1 MTMAMF
7 HGTQPAQTGPF
18 MPIIAGATPT
28 GQPTMIATP
37 TGQATMVATPTVPG
51 TVVATPPVPGTV
63 LATPSVPGTMVAT
76 PTGQATVIATPMEC
90 NPTEATRTGVNGTTY
105 TANLVN
111 VNQNVLEQPQVDLQ
125 STSCTITQ
133 PLYNASDTLY
143 NASDTMEDQNTHG
156 TNHRHR
162 TIDCT
167 CSVIHVY
174 IASVLIKTNLI
185 LYLISYL
192 FIFS

>member
-18 MPIIAGATPT
+18 MPIIAGTTPT
-28 GQPTMIATP
+28 GQATMVATP
-37 TGQATMVATPTVPG
+37 TGQATMVATPS
-51 TVVATPPVPGTV
+51 VPGTV
-63 LATPSVPGTMVAT
+63 LATAPVPGTVVAT

-90 NPTEATRTGVNGTTY
+90 NPTEATMTAVNGTTY

-111 VNQNVLEQPQVDLQ
+111 VNQNVLEQPQPDIQ

-167 CSVIHVY
+167 WSVIHVY
-174 IASVLIKTNLI
+174 IAIVLV
-185 LYLISYL
+185 
-192 FIFS
+192 